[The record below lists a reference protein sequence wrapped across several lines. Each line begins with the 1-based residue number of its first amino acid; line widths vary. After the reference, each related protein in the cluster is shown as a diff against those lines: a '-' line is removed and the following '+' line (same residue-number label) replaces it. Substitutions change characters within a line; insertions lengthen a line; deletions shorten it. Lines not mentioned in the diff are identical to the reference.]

1 MERGTMTAGWDGS
14 ERGRRRRRVVPFLAA
29 AFAASALAAPAFA
42 EPADG
47 GFVVPRP
54 RPALGAADPLATTPA
69 PQTAVPYAP
78 ATTAE
83 TGRPAGQ
90 EVPLYLVAKL
100 TEEGEP
106 IGSGMTWRV
115 FRAMP
120 DETGKLPLVGTAVGG
135 DAEFRLKP
143 GSYFV
148 HAAFGKAGSTL
159 RVDLASEVVSETV
172 VMNAGG
178 LKLDAV
184 VDEDTPIDPA
194 EVEFDVLA
202 NVAGERVP
210 VAEKIDARTILR
222 VGAGT
227 YQVVSRYGGVNAVL
241 RADIEVQPGKLTE
254 ATLHH
259 QAAEVTL
266 KLVAEPGGEALAN
279 THWSVLSPGGD
290 MVVEGIGAFP
300 SFVLAEGEYAVV
312 AKNANNVYND
322 VFHVEAG
329 RDRDV
334 EVIAKDDRV
343 PAVLEP

>member
-1 MERGTMTAGWDGS
+1 MADGCERSDPGLR
-14 ERGRRRRRVVPFLAA
+14 RGAVSLLAA
-29 AFAASALAAPAFA
+29 ATLLAAALPALA
-42 EPADG
+42 EPTPGAY
-47 GFVVPRP
+47 VVPRP
-54 RPALGAADPLATTPA
+54 RPPADAAGTANPLATTPP

-78 ATTAE
+78 AVTPD
-83 TGRPAGQ
+83 TGRPAGR

-100 TEEGEP
+100 TEEGES

-115 FRAMP
+115 FRAMA
-120 DETGKLPLVGTAVGG
+120 DETGKLPLVGSAVGG

-143 GSYFV
+143 GTYFV
-148 HAAFGKAGSTL
+148 HAAFGKAGTTL
-159 RVDLASEVVSETV
+159 RVDLMDEVVSQTV

-178 LKLDAV
+178 LKLEAV
-184 VDEDTPIDPA
+184 IDEDLPIDPT

-202 NVAGERVP
+202 TVAGERVL
-210 VAEKIDARTILR
+210 VAEKVEPSAILR
-222 VGAGT
+222 VAAGT

-241 RADIEVQPGKLTE
+241 RADLEVQPGKLTE
-254 ATLHH
+254 AILHH

-290 MVVEGIGAFP
+290 VVVEDVGAFP

-312 AKNANNVYND
+312 AKNANRVYNGA
-322 VFHVEAG
+322 FHVEAG

-334 EVIAKDDRV
+334 EVIAKEETV
-343 PAVLEP
+343 PGRLEE

>member
-1 MERGTMTAGWDGS
+1 MADGGERSDQLLRRTAGS
-14 ERGRRRRRVVPFLAA
+14 LLALATLIAA
-29 AFAASALAAPAFA
+29 APPAFA
-42 EPADG
+42 EPTAG
-47 GFVVPRP
+47 AFVVPRP
-54 RPALGAADPLATTPA
+54 RPAADAAAADPLATTPP

-78 ATTAE
+78 AVTQD
-83 TGRPAGQ
+83 TGRPAGR

-115 FRAMP
+115 FRAMA
-120 DETGKLPLVGTAVGG
+120 DETGKLPLVGSAVGG

-143 GSYFV
+143 GTYFV

-159 RVDLASEVVSETV
+159 RVDLKDEVVSQTV

-178 LKLDAV
+178 LKLEAV
-184 VDEDTPIDPA
+184 IDEDLPIDPA

-202 NVAGERVP
+202 NVAGERVL
-210 VAEKIDARTILR
+210 VAEKVEPSAILR
-222 VGAGT
+222 VAAGT

-241 RADIEVQPGKLTE
+241 RADLEVQPGKLTE
-254 ATLHH
+254 AILHH

-290 MVVEGIGAFP
+290 VVVEDVGAFP

-312 AKNANNVYND
+312 AKNANRVYNGA
-322 VFHVEAG
+322 FHVEAG

-334 EVIAKDDRV
+334 EVIATDETV
-343 PAVLEP
+343 PGKLEE

>member
-1 MERGTMTAGWDGS
+1 MADGGERSDHLLRRTAGS
-14 ERGRRRRRVVPFLAA
+14 LLALATLIAA
-29 AFAASALAAPAFA
+29 APPAFA
-42 EPADG
+42 EPTAG
-47 GFVVPRP
+47 AFVVPRP
-54 RPALGAADPLATTPA
+54 RPPADAAAADPLATAPP

-78 ATTAE
+78 AVTQD
-83 TGRPAGQ
+83 TGRPAGR

-115 FRAMP
+115 FRAMA
-120 DETGKLPLVGTAVGG
+120 DETGKLPLVGSAVGG

-143 GSYFV
+143 GTYFV

-159 RVDLASEVVSETV
+159 RVDLKDEVVSQTV

-178 LKLDAV
+178 LKLEAV
-184 VDEDTPIDPA
+184 IDEDLPIDPA

-202 NVAGERVP
+202 NVAGERVL
-210 VAEKIDARTILR
+210 VAEKVEPSAILR
-222 VGAGT
+222 VAAGT

-241 RADIEVQPGKLTE
+241 RADLEVQPGKLTE
-254 ATLHH
+254 AILHH

-290 MVVEGIGAFP
+290 VVVEDVGAFP

-312 AKNANNVYND
+312 AKNANRVYNGA
-322 VFHVEAG
+322 FHVEAG

-334 EVIAKDDRV
+334 EVIAKEETV
-343 PAVLEP
+343 PGKLEE